1 MSKSGKVFVFPS
13 SEGGRPPIGTEGE
26 VRLVYCGRR
35 ATRPLGPGSKVY
47 HQYIYLE
54 DVDEALK
61 MSDDYPMS
69 FSNPLGSSKRS
80 LDIPGGIYRGVVK
93 CEEDEDGYVGTIV
106 YGVGSWEYCGVIE
119 SDALKASIAA
129 RHHMA
134 NTLIKGLKKQK
145 ADKKADWLREYLE
158 PVRRAYASQRNST
171 AQTEL
176 LGRIIHGITGG
187 WD

>member
-119 SDALKASIAA
+119 SDRGPTPHGEHVEQGAQEAEGRQEGRLASRVPGA
-129 RHHMA
+129 RSA
-134 NTLIKGLKKQK
+134 GV
-145 ADKKADWLREYLE
+145 RE
-158 PVRRAYASQRNST
+158 P
-171 AQTEL
+171 AQL
-176 LGRIIHGITGG
+176 DGPN
-187 WD
+187 